1 MSKKELIK
9 RYVILLTGLFINSFG
24 ISFITKAGL
33 GTSPISSVPYTLS
46 LAFKLTMGEFTI
58 IVSLLL
64 IIIQVILL
72 GKQFRL
78 RELLQIPVSF
88 LLGYFID
95 ISMALL
101 EWLNPQNY
109 VLQLL
114 CLLTGCLIL
123 GFGVYTEFLADV
135 VMLPGEAFVRAIT
148 QRFHTEVGNT
158 KIGVDVSMV
167 LSSVVI
173 SLAASGELRGVR
185 EGTFITAM
193 LIGTIVR
200 FCMNHLSFL
209 PKRLFQEAGNQTEVE
224 TETGETPA

>member
-1 MSKKELIK
+1 MSKKELVK

-46 LAFKLTMGEFTI
+46 LSFGPTMGEFTI

-64 IIIQVILL
+64 IMIQVILL
-72 GKQFRL
+72 GKQFKL
-78 RELLQIPVSF
+78 RELLQIPASF

-95 ISMALL
+95 ISMVLL
-101 EWLNPQNY
+101 DWLNPQNY

-114 CLLTGCLIL
+114 CLLMGCLIL

-135 VMLPGEAFVRAIT
+135 VMVPGEAFVRAIT
-148 QRFHTEVGNT
+148 QRFHTEVGST

-200 FCMNHLSFL
+200 FCMKHLLFL
-209 PKRLFQEAGNQTEVE
+209 PKLLFPEAGNRTVAE
-224 TETGETPA
+224 TKAGETPA